1 MVSKEI
7 IKKLS
12 TDWMTISLIFG
23 TIIIE
28 IGKIIYFYKFF
39 SDSLE
44 KLSTFFL
51 FWPVNSIN
59 SVFIRLE
66 GNFIFSYSQV
76 MHNLFTCICGFS
88 TVSE

>member
-1 MVSKEI
+1 
-7 IKKLS
+7 
-12 TDWMTISLIFG
+12 MTISLIFG

-39 SDSLE
+39 SDSSE

-76 MHNLFTCICGFS
+76 VHRLFTGIFDFS
-88 TVSE
+88 TVLE

>member
-1 MVSKEI
+1 
-7 IKKLS
+7 
-12 TDWMTISLIFG
+12 MTISLIFG

-51 FWPVNSIN
+51 FRPVNSIN

-76 MHNLFTCICGFS
+76 VHRLFTGFCGFS
-88 TVSE
+88 TVLE

>member
-1 MVSKEI
+1 
-7 IKKLS
+7 
-12 TDWMTISLIFG
+12 MTISLIFG

-76 MHNLFTCICGFS
+76 VHRLFTGIYGFS

>member
-12 TDWMTISLIFG
+12 TDWMTISLIFD

-39 SDSLE
+39 SDSSE

-51 FWPVNSIN
+51 F
-59 SVFIRLE
+59 
-66 GNFIFSYSQV
+66 
-76 MHNLFTCICGFS
+76 
-88 TVSE
+88 